1 LVPDLEDR
9 KVTHIQAHF
18 TINAATIALVISRL
32 LNISF
37 SFTAHNIFYTDR
49 VLLKEKVGEA
59 KFIVT
64 ISNFSKQFLLNL
76 VPGNKID
83 EKIHTIHCGI
93 SLEEFSPSTNKKEGQ
108 VPVLLFVAQLEERKG
123 APYLIEA
130 CKLLSGSGLDYECIL
145 IGDGAQKQLVQD
157 LIDKYLLENR
167 VKMVGALPQEKIKSY
182 LDSADIFVLPC
193 IVASDGDIDGIPVS
207 LMEAMAMEIPTV
219 STRVSGI
226 PELIIDGKSGILVD
240 QKDEVA
246 LGNAIQNLIGD
257 PGLRKTLGVNGR
269 QRIIADFNVHKTA
282 SELGKLFTDYLGN
295 KIGT

>member
-1 LVPDLEDR
+1 M
-9 KVTHIQAHF
+9 
-18 TINAATIALVISRL
+18 
-32 LNISF
+32 
-37 SFTAHNIFYTDR
+37 
-49 VLLKEKVGEA
+49 
-59 KFIVT
+59 
-64 ISNFSKQFLLNL
+64 
-76 VPGNKID
+76 D

-130 CKLLSGSGLDYECIL
+130 CKLLSESGLDYECIL
-145 IGDGAQKQLVQD
+145 IGDGAQKQLAQD

-167 VKMVGALPQEKIKSY
+167 VKLVGALPQEKIKSY

-193 IVASDGDIDGIPVS
+193 IVASDGDVDGIPVS

-257 PGLRKTLGVNGR
+257 PELRKTLGVNGR
-269 QRIIADFNVHKTA
+269 QRILADFNVQKSA
-282 SELGKLFTDYLGN
+282 SELGKLFTDYLGTN
-295 KIGT
+295 IGT